1 LWCSL
6 AAGEK
11 TVHQI
16 AESFAD
22 IPPGEPALI
31 VGSAMTVEVAANRE
45 SAAVLLGIVAGMPVR
60 LIPPGS

>member
-1 LWCSL
+1 
-6 AAGEK
+6 
-11 TVHQI
+11 VHQI

-60 LIPPGS
+60 LIPPGP